1 MIISRLHGLWR
12 GESRNMVV
20 TIWRVLQRK
29 DENPIGKV
37 SGGNCTGT
45 LNEVSS
51 WPTSRT
57 IAQGVT
63 KWNACSSGFIP
74 AQCPPGC
81 RGKLDVSTSIRAKIL
96 TLVFTSA
103 PQGCNNDRPY
113 ISVNAKSDSC
123 IRPPQRVISSESC
136 GRSVLPLWWQLSQ
149 CNITLKYIELGSLP
163 IEWGWNGL
171 MQWKTW
177 RPKDVLADER

>member
-1 MIISRLHGLWR
+1 MLVVQMTDKVWGVCSVSELKMILSRLHGLWR

-37 SGGNCTGT
+37 SGGNCTST

-63 KWNACSSGFIP
+63 KRNACSSGFINVLI
-74 AQCPPGC
+74 PGC
-81 RGKLDVSTSIRAKIL
+81 RGKLGVRAKIL
-96 TLVFTSA
+96 TLTFTSA
-103 PQGCNNDRPY
+103 PQGCNNDRAY
-113 ISVNAKSDSC
+113 ISVNA
-123 IRPPQRVISSESC
+123 
-136 GRSVLPLWWQLSQ
+136 
-149 CNITLKYIELGSLP
+149 
-163 IEWGWNGL
+163 
-171 MQWKTW
+171 
-177 RPKDVLADER
+177 